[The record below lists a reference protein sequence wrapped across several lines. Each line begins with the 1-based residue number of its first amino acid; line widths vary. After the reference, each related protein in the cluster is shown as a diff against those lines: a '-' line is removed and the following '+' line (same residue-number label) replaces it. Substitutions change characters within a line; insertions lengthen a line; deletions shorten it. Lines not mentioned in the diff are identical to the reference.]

1 MNTKE
6 EKDLAVRE
14 YRRVLSGA
22 LVLDGLYLLVAL
34 CFSFFSWKTVP
45 ALLLGTI
52 FAVVNSWLREKTVE
66 KIVRMGVFGDR
77 KLHLKSYLGRMTLAG
92 LCMSVGFAWLDPF
105 AVVVPMLAPGL
116 TYLFLALTGREI

>member
-1 MNTKE
+1 MTVK
-6 EKDLAVRE
+6 E
-14 YRRVLSGA
+14 YRRILAGA
-22 LVLDGLYLLVAL
+22 LVLDGLYLIVTL
-34 CFSFFSWKTVP
+34 CFSLFSWKTVP
-45 ALLLGTI
+45 GLLIGTA

-66 KIVRMGVFGDR
+66 RIVKMGEFGDR

-92 LCMSVGFAWLDPF
+92 LCMCTGFAWLDPF